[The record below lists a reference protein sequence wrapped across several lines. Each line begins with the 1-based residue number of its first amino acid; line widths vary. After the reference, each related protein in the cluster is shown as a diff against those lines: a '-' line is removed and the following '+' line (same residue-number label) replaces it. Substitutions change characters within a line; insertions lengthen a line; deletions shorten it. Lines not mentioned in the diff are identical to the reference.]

1 MLGFLRPSPTIT
13 NDEVRF
19 SLRMMIWEG
28 VTSEALATI
37 QIMGYLAAYALALG
51 ANNLQVGIVSAV
63 PFMSLV
69 VQLPAILLIERF
81 RVRKA
86 IGLPGVDSCPIADY
100 PRCSGALLC

>member
-1 MLGFLRPSPTIT
+1 
-13 NDEVRF
+13 
-19 SLRMMIWEG
+19 
-28 VTSEALATI
+28 
-37 QIMGYLAAYALALG
+37 MGYLAAYALALG

-86 IGLPGVDSCPIADY
+86 HRPAGVGPCPIADY
-100 PRCSGALLC
+100 PVAAVPFFVDVPSSLAVTTVIFLLAFAACSRPCG